1 MCEICPAGIKL
12 LENKSHGPYLLGR
25 NFPWTVS
32 ISAIKFIL
40 IEILVHPSDTHISE
54 VVLLL
59 KQKLCYG
66 WNKGLKM
73 VLSSI

>member
-1 MCEICPAGIKL
+1 MDL
-12 LENKSHGPYLLGR
+12 
-25 NFPWTVS
+25 F
-32 ISAIKFIL
+32 L

-59 KQKLCYG
+59 KQKLFYV

-73 VLSSI
+73 VKQYISMLYSVHFRDGH